1 MSEEMKFPDA
11 LDEFI
16 KQYSFIDEEQIYTNG
31 SELIQTFR
39 IKQWE
44 EHKKQENQEL
54 KNSINALQKELNEEN
69 FQCSKYAIENQEL
82 KKQLK
87 NYKKLGFK
95 HLQDK
100 NNNLETQ
107 QKEFIE
113 WLENENR
120 KIYRDCGLRQNIF
133 KQVLQK
139 YEEIIGVSDENNK
152 Q

>member
-1 MSEEMKFPDA
+1 MSEEMKFPDT

-69 FQCSKYAIENQEL
+69 LQCSKYAIENQEL
-82 KKQLK
+82 Q
-87 NYKKLGFK
+87 GS
-95 HLQDK
+95 DS
-100 NNNLETQ
+100 
-107 QKEFIE
+107 
-113 WLENENR
+113 NE
-120 KIYRDCGLRQNIF
+120 
-133 KQVLQK
+133 
-139 YEEIIGVSDENNK
+139 
-152 Q
+152 